1 MILSQRILEVS
12 RGEDQLRPEVF
23 FFEGGG
29 STLMCK
35 QKRVWFFFFFFL
47 DQNRWQNNSPWIA
60 S

>member
-35 QKRVWFFFFFFL
+35 QKRVCFFFFL